1 MEATPHQLFLGDDRY
16 AEWIRRETDSEVLR
30 EHSKAQKRSMALP
43 LTCYEDRY
51 QSRNEAMANAF
62 KTGAY
67 TMREIADHFREHY
80 MTVSRAVRRHESDYH
95 R

>member
-1 MEATPHQLFLGDDRY
+1 MRAACQQLCLGDDRF
-16 AEWIRRETDSEVLR
+16 AESIRRKADTEVLR

-43 LTCYEDRY
+43 LTSYEDRY

-67 TMREIADHFREHY
+67 TMREIADYFGVHY
-80 MTVSRAVRRHESDYH
+80 MTVSRAVRRYESDNH
-95 R
+95 